1 MRHVSA
7 HQEAGFVIASTL
19 TDNNAR
25 SVVQQELAYFKE
37 RQQHF
42 EWKVYSY
49 DQPAHLKE
57 LLQEE
62 GFTLEGE
69 EAVLV
74 TELHQNHPLL
84 KVTRTHKV
92 KEITDDKGI
101 KEITQLEGKIWSDD
115 KVELGNRLCRDKQQ
129 YPDKLYL
136 YGVYEDYQL
145 VSAAWMYIE
154 PNTSFVSLW
163 GDSTLVDYRGKGI
176 IHSC

>member
-25 SVVQQELAYFKE
+25 SIVQQGLAYFKE

-49 DQPAHLKE
+49 DPPAHLKE

-74 TELHQNHPLL
+74 TELHQNIL
-84 KVTRTHKV
+84 
-92 KEITDDKGI
+92 
-101 KEITQLEGKIWSDD
+101 S
-115 KVELGNRLCRDKQQ
+115 
-129 YPDKLYL
+129 
-136 YGVYEDYQL
+136 
-145 VSAAWMYIE
+145 
-154 PNTSFVSLW
+154 
-163 GDSTLVDYRGKGI
+163 
-176 IHSC
+176 